1 MPRRT
6 NKKTI
11 QAKTCDEKLTK
22 RERTCWYALVWLTL
36 VWGIWFCSNEW
47 KDYNRYEIKAWGI
60 PEAESTFAY
69 KLDKET
75 GVVTAIWNL
84 MEYDIDKF
92 KDPNREAKRYDFG
105 PYHAPELH
113 LPTWVK

>member
-1 MPRRT
+1 M
-6 NKKTI
+6 
-11 QAKTCDEKLTK
+11 
-22 RERTCWYALVWLTL
+22 LVWLTL
-36 VWGIWFCSNEW
+36 VWSVVFVSKEW
-47 KDYNRYEIKAWGI
+47 RDYNRYELHAWGI
-60 PEAESTFAY
+60 PQAESTFAY

-75 GVVTAIWNL
+75 GKVTAIWNL

-92 KDPNREAKRYDFG
+92 TDPEKSAKRYDFG